1 MIDDQPLAAPTFE
14 LASRQASLAFERTL
28 IGLDQLLM
36 SSIRTSLSLITFGFA
51 MILFFHQV
59 SGEVGVNL
67 SVPARNFGLSLVAL
81 GIGLL
86 ASGLIVHRGRHHALR
101 RQMNDLH
108 QRHLLAEGCPR
119 TWAPIAVLGLL
130 LLISGLLVM
139 AGILIRMG
147 PFA

>member
-1 MIDDQPLAAPTFE
+1 MEKDPLSAPAFE

-36 SSIRTSLSLITFGFA
+36 SSIRTSLSLLTFGFA
-51 MILFFHQV
+51 MVLFFHHV

-67 SVPARNFGLSLVAL
+67 RVPARNFGLTLAAL
-81 GIGLL
+81 GVGLL
-86 ASGLIVHRGRHHALR
+86 ASGLAGHRARFNALR
-101 RQMNDLH
+101 AQMDELH
-108 QRHLLAEGCPR
+108 QRKLLVECCPR
-119 TWAPIAVLGLL
+119 MRTPIAILAVALL
-130 LLISGLLVM
+130 VSGLLVM

>member
-1 MIDDQPLAAPTFE
+1 MDSGPFEVPTFE

-36 SSIRTSLSLITFGFA
+36 SSIRTSLSMLTFGFA
-51 MILFFHQV
+51 MFLFFHQV
-59 SGEVGVNL
+59 SGDVGVNL
-67 SVPARNFGLSLVAL
+67 RVPARNFGLSLVAF

-86 ASGLIVHRGRHHALR
+86 ASGLIVHRGRYHAIR
-101 RQMNDLH
+101 SQMEDLH
-108 QRHLLAEGCPR
+108 RRHLLAEGCPR
-119 TWAPIAVLGLL
+119 TRAPIAIIGLF